1 MVQTI
6 AISEKTTLKYLRNN
20 FNLQRND
27 ERQFF
32 PEWYENLPAISDADK
47 AFLDRVRSR
56 YFYQL
61 DEGTLLEGGVKMMIV
76 APLLDI
82 AGFYDAPFKTCFE
95 PTVTLAVETE
105 EEILQG
111 RINALIVQNQFWV
124 WVLEAKR
131 TTFSLS
137 LGISQA
143 LAYMLCNPA
152 LDKPTFG
159 ILTGGEDFIF
169 MKLVR
174 QQSPIYGLSRK
185 FSILNEGDLY
195 DVLKIMRHIAGLIA
209 TSNEVSSG

>member
-6 AISEKTTLKYLRNN
+6 PISEQTTLKYLRQN

-32 PEWYENLPAISDADK
+32 PEWYENLSQISDADK
-47 AFLDRVRSR
+47 IFLDKVRSR

-61 DEGTLLEGGVKMMIV
+61 DEGALLESGVKMMIV
-76 APLLDI
+76 SPLLDI
-82 AGFYDAPFKTCFE
+82 AGFYDTPFKTRFE
-95 PTVTLAVETE
+95 PSVTLQVETE

-111 RINALIVQNQFWV
+111 RIDALVLQNQFWV

-137 LGISQA
+137 LGIPQA
-143 LAYMLCNPA
+143 LAYMLCHPDV
-152 LDKPTFG
+152 DKPTFG

-169 MKLVR
+169 IKLVR

-185 FSILNEGDLY
+185 FSIINEGDLY
-195 DVLKIMRHIAGLIA
+195 EVLKIMRHMGELIA
-209 TSNEVSSG
+209 TS